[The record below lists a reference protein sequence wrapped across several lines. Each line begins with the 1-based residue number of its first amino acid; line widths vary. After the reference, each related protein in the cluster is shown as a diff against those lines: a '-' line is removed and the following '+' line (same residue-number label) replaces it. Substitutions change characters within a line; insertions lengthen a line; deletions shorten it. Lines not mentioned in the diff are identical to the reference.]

1 MSDRN
6 DGFPINS
13 PQAIHGWLLSV
24 VIHAGLIAGI
34 VMTMSQVMEV
44 KKPDPFRLDISLV
57 TLPPDSV
64 KQPQP
69 VTHAPETKPVLER
82 EPVRKKPVQ
91 QVVPPEPV
99 KQVVQEKPVE
109 QKIVREMRRAS
120 EPVKQQMVKSV
131 TAVAV
136 PVKQQRALKPE
147 TVQREIAPTPVTK
160 TEVAR
165 VQPHVQPQ
173 TRSEPQV
180 THRPV
185 STAKVPV
192 TKPVRQP
199 TSQPVVQTA
208 QAVSRNG
215 AKPTTQA
222 VKTRAEMVSK
232 PVPAIVSGA
241 ISRTVPRSVS
251 RPHAPVQAKAP
262 PVKSVARRSIQRKTI
277 KKELPDVVVRE
288 LASTPLPAA
297 DYGWV
302 ADTLLKRVQQLKR
315 YPARARRKIW
325 EGTVELRVL
334 INAAGEIQDVQVLAS
349 SGHNLLDQ
357 EALNTIKM
365 ASPLTLRHRIK
376 HPVVMVDLPIVYKL
390 N

>member
-1 MSDRN
+1 MSDRS
-6 DGFPINS
+6 DGFPSNS
-13 PQAIHGWLLSV
+13 SQAVHGWLLSV
-24 VIHAGLIAGI
+24 VIHGGLIAGI
-34 VMTMSQVMEV
+34 VLTMSQVMEV

-57 TLPPDSV
+57 TLPPDPV

-69 VTHAPETKPVLER
+69 VTHTPESKPVLER
-82 EPVRKKPVQ
+82 QPVRKKPVQ
-91 QVVPPEPV
+91 QVV
-99 KQVVQEKPVE
+99 QEQPVE
-109 QKIVREMRRAS
+109 QKIVREMRRPT
-120 EPVKQQMVKSV
+120 EPVKRQMVKSV
-131 TAVAV
+131 TSVPV
-136 PVKQQRALKPE
+136 PVKQQRDLKPE
-147 TVQREIAPTPVTK
+147 TVQQKITPTPVTK

-165 VQPHVQPQ
+165 VQPQVQPQ
-173 TRSEPQV
+173 TRSEPQA

-215 AKPTTQA
+215 AKPTTHA
-222 VKTRAEMVSK
+222 VEAKAKMVSK

-241 ISRTVPRSVS
+241 ISRTVPRPVS
-251 RPHAPVQAKAP
+251 RPHTPVQAKAP

-288 LASTPLPAA
+288 LETTPLPAA

-315 YPARARRKIW
+315 YPSRARRKIW